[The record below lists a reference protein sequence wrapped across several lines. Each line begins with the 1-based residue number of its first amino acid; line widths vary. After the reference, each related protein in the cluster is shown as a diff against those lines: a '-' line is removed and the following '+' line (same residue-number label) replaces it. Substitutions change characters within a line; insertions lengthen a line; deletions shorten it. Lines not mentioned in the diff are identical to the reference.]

1 MKKKNRIKTRKI
13 SIKVKILCPVG
24 LLLIG
29 VCAALGFSSYRC
41 MYNAMVSMGV
51 EEAEMAVNIAQNMIS
66 ARQVENIR
74 PGAENTADYTTLLKE
89 LRKIRDEYGM
99 KFFYTLYTDG
109 SKVYYGA
116 DTDEG
121 DDRPLIGTEYE
132 CSYEE
137 LKLCFEGEIY
147 VEDFIDHTE
156 HGYLI
161 SAYAPIFNND
171 GKVVALIGCDYDA
184 SGIMDKL
191 HENTNEVII
200 IALICLAVALALLGA
215 VVYYITKNINK
226 VYGKLYDLVNNEGD
240 LTQQLDIK
248 SGDELELI
256 AGNVNSLLAHIR
268 TIMLQISENAER
280 LDLSSHT
287 LVESVSV
294 AETGITDI
302 SATMEEMSAAM
313 EETSASI
320 HEMNTSIEEIYRVMD
335 GISEQ
340 AKHQTETSGVI
351 MNNAYSVAQTAAEEQ
366 RQARELAQNITD
378 SVNDRI
384 EKSKA
389 VEQITKLTADIMG
402 VATQTNLL
410 SLNASIEAARAG
422 EAGRGFA
429 IVADEIGQL
438 AGGTSQLASQIQ
450 HVSADVVE
458 AVNELADEAARM
470 LAFMEETAMKGYDRL
485 LETSESY
492 QSDVGNMNMMMSEF
506 AAQSDNVKD
515 KMSYMK
521 EAFDA
526 INVAVEEC
534 ANGISSVTENT
545 VSLTE
550 NVNSVGEEANLSND
564 ISKKLNLE
572 VGKFKLN

>member
-13 SIKVKILCPVG
+13 SIKAKILCPVG

-29 VCAALGFSSYRC
+29 VCVALGFSSYRC
-41 MYNAMVSMGV
+41 MYNAMKSMGV
-51 EEAEMAVNIAQNMIS
+51 EEAEMAVNIAQDMIS
-66 ARQVENIR
+66 ARQVENIK
-74 PGAENTADYTTLLKE
+74 PGAENTADYITLLKE
-89 LRKIRDEYGM
+89 LRKIRDKYGM

-121 DDRPLIGTEYE
+121 DDRPLIGAEYE

-137 LKLCFEGEIY
+137 LKSCFEGQIY
-147 VEDFIDHTE
+147 VENYIDHTE

-161 SAYAPIFNND
+161 SAYAPVFNSD
-171 GKVVALIGCDYDA
+171 GNVVALIGCDYDA

-191 HENTNEVII
+191 HENTKEVII

-268 TIMLQISENAER
+268 TIMLQISANAER

-340 AKHQTETSGVI
+340 AKQQTETSDVI

-366 RQARELAQNITD
+366 RQAKELAQNITD

-438 AGGTSQLASQIQ
+438 AGGTAQLAAQIQ
-450 HVSADVVE
+450 HVSTDVVE

-492 QSDVGNMNMMMSEF
+492 RSDVGNMNMMMSEF
-506 AAQSDNVKD
+506 AVQSDNVKD

-550 NVNSVGEEANLSND
+550 NVSGVGEEANLSND